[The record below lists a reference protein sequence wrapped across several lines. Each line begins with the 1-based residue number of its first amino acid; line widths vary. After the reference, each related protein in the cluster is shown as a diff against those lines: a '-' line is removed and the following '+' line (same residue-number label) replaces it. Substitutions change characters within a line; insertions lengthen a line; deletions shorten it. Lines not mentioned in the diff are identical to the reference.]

1 MSEKWI
7 IKKDI
12 NSDLR
17 KNTVV
22 EETNVL
28 HSSVVNL
35 NKDKKFHFSNGKNFK
50 LQSGQVVKILGSKNE
65 LLEYIQVYKEPTEV
79 RYFRWK
85 GNVHDDLIPGTL
97 YEESTL
103 RDYDKSIH
111 LDAGLNAFFLKC
123 ENKVYKIQ
131 GSKFKLASVIEIVV
145 PKKEVN
151 NLPSDI
157 LVEKI
162 IHEEKYIGP
171 MGPQGPRGL
180 PGEDGPMGP
189 IGPVGPQGPVGE
201 EGVPGPTGKDGL
213 DGSPGPIGPIGPVG
227 PTGPQGIPGEA
238 AERGDPGPIGPT
250 GPVGATGPKG
260 EKGDQGPQGLPGEVA
275 QKGEQ
280 GDRGEKGEPG
290 EKGERGQR
298 GPAGPIGPMGP
309 LGPTGEI
316 GPAGPKGPRGPKGS
330 KGDTGD
336 SPIIAAKYPLVFDE
350 DKGLFTID
358 KKFFEKL
365 LSNGQ
370 VNSQLMNKFVNAAS
384 SGGGAVGIQDG
395 NSNTLLTRS
404 VDDLIFQGSGVTL
417 AQEGKNVRVTISGS
431 GEGAAGIGSVG
442 IDGGETFG
450 NTEEL
455 LFKSLTPGLTLTA
468 SQDGTST
475 LITLDAYD
483 IAARIGTDI
492 DDQYI
497 YESGSIFSI
506 GSVTSQGELKHYTN
520 FSPNQLHIHKA
531 GISAGDYRYTLS
543 AVVQDI
549 NTNGQSEIR
558 VVFGDS
564 PDRVFLV
571 SNGAYDGTKY
581 TFDID
586 NSPSTAGSGK
596 STSLYGYIR
605 PGISDKLTAT
615 EFFRFPDG
623 TTAESIVT
631 SFNGQT
637 GDVTFNDYVSS
648 FNGKTGD
655 ITDADILKI
664 SINAQT
670 GVLWGGYLT
679 AEFGGTTFSVSSG
692 IGQIVGL
699 TGGPSGITADR
710 TEVTWG
716 DFTNQTITGLTT
728 DKFTRVY
735 IDANGDIQQQAANF
749 DVDDYEESIV
759 IGTISHINQT
769 DINQV
774 IPKQGVAYN
783 TSYRIL
789 ELLDI
794 FGPIK
799 ASGLVITPNGS
810 NLQLNRSAG
819 EGYRIGSNY
828 QNVWDRPDRTQIS
841 ADTPASFSRIHRDGS
856 GDYIFDTNGGSYYS
870 VIDPTK
876 YDDNSGTL
884 QTVNNNNWTVQRLF
898 LFPDNPED
906 IMTYY
911 GIEVYNSLSDAFEAI
926 QVEQFEEATITSQN
940 AIFLGWLVVR
950 GGATDLSTLD
960 DATILQAGLARGTAG
975 GGGAG
980 PAGADGATGATGAT
994 GPVGDYV
1001 ESFNGQTGAI
1011 EGVFSVNGETG
1022 DVTVSGGGGGTYSVA
1037 FFLDGDGAP
1046 ISLGHKVDALRQIPV
1061 DSTLTYAEI
1070 YSQDG
1075 AAVGSG
1081 NFIVNLAWVDDL
1093 EQALSGVTGS
1103 ATVIN
1108 LSGVSNNL
1116 SLTPPKTGTNYYH
1129 SGVPTT
1135 PPSVTGG
1142 NWVYPIVTAN
1152 TSQTKIQL
1160 FMSFVPS

>member
-1 MSEKWI
+1 MSKWI
-7 IKKDI
+7 IKENINDI
-12 NSDLR
+12 LK
-17 KNTVV
+17 KNMIL
-22 EETNVL
+22 EETDLL
-28 HSSVVNL
+28 HTQIITL
-35 NKDKKFHFSNGKNFK
+35 DKTDGGFNFFSKGKNFK
-50 LQSGQVVKILGSKNE
+50 TENNIVVKLIGKGQTFREYLQEVNDDPSK
-65 LLEYIQVYKEPTEV
+65 
-79 RYFRWK
+79 RYVKWMGRPIF
-85 GNVHDDLIPGTL
+85 NLVPGEI
-97 YEESTL
+97 YEESL
-103 RDYDKSIH
+103 HKNADKTYAADSGVNLIYIKC
-111 LDAGLNAFFLKC
+111 LN
-123 ENKVYKIQ
+123 EVYAIRGSRKKLSQITTIIQ
-131 GSKFKLASVIEIVV
+131 ETKQEQNPVQIQQEIVET
-145 PKKEVN
+145 KER
-151 NLPSDI
+151 
-157 LVEKI
+157 I
-162 IHEEKYIGP
+162 IEQKVI
-171 MGPQGPRGL
+171 QGPRGF
-180 PGEDGPMGP
+180 PGDQGPPGIM
-189 IGPVGPQGPVGE
+189 GPVGPQGEQGP
-201 EGVPGPTGKDGL
+201 PGPTGKNGIDGK
-213 DGSPGPIGPIGPVG
+213 DGQIGPRGERGEPG
-227 PTGPQGIPGEA
+227 PTGPQG
-238 AERGDPGPIGPT
+238 ER
-250 GPVGATGPKG
+250 
-260 EKGDQGPQGLPGEVA
+260 GLPGEVA
-275 QKGEQ
+275 QRGDTGPQGEP
-280 GDRGEKGEPG
+280 GPPGEKGDPGPAGPPGKPGPPGPAGENGVSGQRGERG

-298 GPAGPIGPMGP
+298 GPHGYPGPPGPI
-309 LGPTGEI
+309 GPTGEI
-316 GPAGPKGPRGPKGS
+316 GPAGPKGPRGSKGS

-431 GEGAAGIGSVG
+431 GEGSAGIGSVG

-531 GISAGDYRYTLS
+531 GISTGDYRYTLS

-605 PGISDKLTAT
+605 PGISDKISAT
-615 EFFRFPDG
+615 EYYRFPDG

-670 GVLWGGYLT
+670 GILWGGYLT

-692 IGQIVGL
+692 LGQIVGL

-749 DVDDYEESIV
+749 DIDDYEENIV
-759 IGTISHINQT
+759 IGTIGHINQT

-783 TSYRIL
+783 TSNRIL

-841 ADTPASFSRIHRDGS
+841 ADTPVSFSRIHRDGS

-876 YDDNSGTL
+876 YDNNSGTL
-884 QTVNNNNWTVQRLF
+884 QTVSNNQWTVQRLF

-906 IMTYY
+906 LMTYY
-911 GIEVYNSLSDAFEAI
+911 GIEVYNSLSGAFEAI
-926 QVEQFEEATITSQN
+926 QVEQFEEATITAQN

-950 GGATDLSTLD
+950 GGATDLSTLG

-1011 EGVFSVNGETG
+1011 EGVFSVNGHTG
-1022 DVTVSGGGGGTYSVA
+1022 DVVLISYSDTAPSDAGAGDLWFESDTGSFYAYLNDGDSLQWVEINGQPGPTGPAGPTGADGIATSIGFTAGNTAPTSANTGDFWYETDTGLYYAYVWDGATLGWLQISGQDGTDGAVGPTGPTAEGGGGTDLGVVW
-1037 FFLDGDGAP
+1037 FLGA
-1046 ISLGHKVDALRQIPV
+1046 
-1061 DSTLTYAEI
+1061 
-1070 YSQDG
+1070 
-1075 AAVGSG
+1075 
-1081 NFIVNLAWVDDL
+1081 
-1093 EQALSGVTGS
+1093 
-1103 ATVIN
+1103 
-1108 LSGVSNNL
+1108 
-1116 SLTPPKTGTNYYH
+1116 
-1129 SGVPTT
+1129 
-1135 PPSVTGG
+1135 
-1142 NWVYPIVTAN
+1142 
-1152 TSQTKIQL
+1152 
-1160 FMSFVPS
+1160 